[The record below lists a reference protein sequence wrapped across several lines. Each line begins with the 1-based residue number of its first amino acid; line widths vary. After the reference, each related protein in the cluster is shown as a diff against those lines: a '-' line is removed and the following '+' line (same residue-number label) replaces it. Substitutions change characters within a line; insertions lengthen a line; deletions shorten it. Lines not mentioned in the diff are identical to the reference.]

1 MIHDSVLLWAY
12 GVNKTLEQGGAPD
25 DGEHVAGNIF
35 NSSIRGI
42 TGKVRNN
49 HNTRAPFWH
58 KGSLSVYIDSHNNCI
73 SCLFTLMSYLGKSA
87 FYIVSAPIS
96 YILDRLI
103 IQVSTFIREHNKA
116 ISLYAYM

>member
-12 GVNKTLEQGGAPD
+12 GVNKTLEEGGAPD

-49 HNTRAPFWH
+49 HSARALVRH
-58 KGSLSVYIDSHNNCI
+58 KWNLSVYMNSHYNCI
-73 SCLFTLMSYLGKSA
+73 SCLSTLSYLGKSA

-96 YILDRLI
+96 YILHRLI
-103 IQVSTFIREHNKA
+103 IQVSTGT
-116 ISLYAYM
+116 